1 VIDSVV
7 ISIYERGVSS
17 DHRRLSST
25 CSHGQQARRRHK
37 SLGSSQAADLL
48 QIDQPE
54 LAIPFDA
61 SSPRR
66 TTHPDGLRVISVAGL
81 QWPAPDSY
89 LRQASAPYSHKGALV

>member
-37 SLGSSQAADLL
+37 AWAQAKQRICFKLISLN
-48 QIDQPE
+48 
-54 LAIPFDA
+54 
-61 SSPRR
+61 SPSPLMRPLHVAPLIQ
-66 TTHPDGLRVISVAGL
+66 TISVL
-81 QWPAPDSY
+81 F
-89 LRQASAPYSHKGALV
+89 R